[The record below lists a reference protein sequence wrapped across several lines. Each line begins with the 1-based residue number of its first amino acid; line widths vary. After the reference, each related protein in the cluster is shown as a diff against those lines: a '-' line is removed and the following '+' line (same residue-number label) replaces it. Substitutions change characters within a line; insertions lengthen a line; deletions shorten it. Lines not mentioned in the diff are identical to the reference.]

1 MDFAWIG
8 SCCPHWKEITPM
20 KKQDDLRLGVLLL
33 PMTRYSNIIKI
44 RCVLHHFNIVFGDT
58 LTYNDIQC
66 GIMSGNITFIVCVG
80 SQLWDRWKVKAD
92 CHTVVNN
99 FVQYSNLVY
108 VPLVVTCISV
118 LMANPISLLSI

>member
-8 SCCPHWKEITPM
+8 SCCPHWREITPM
-20 KKQDDLRLGVLLL
+20 KKHDDLRLGVLLL
-33 PMTRYSNIIKI
+33 PMTRCANIIKI
-44 RCVLHHFNIVFGDT
+44 RYVLHHFNIVFGDT
-58 LTYNDIQC
+58 LTYNDIQR

-80 SQLWDRWKVKAD
+80 SQLWDREKVKVD

-118 LMANPISLLSI
+118 LMANPISLFSI